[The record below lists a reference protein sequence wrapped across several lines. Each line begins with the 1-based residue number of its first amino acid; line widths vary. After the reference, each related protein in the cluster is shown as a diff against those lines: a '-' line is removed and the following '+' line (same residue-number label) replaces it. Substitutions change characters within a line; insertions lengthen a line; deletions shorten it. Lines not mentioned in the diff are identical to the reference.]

1 MSRFICFERT
11 TGKEVKYMRKKIV
24 IGALVPLVAAL
35 GLWLAMGSASAT
47 HTAHKTKAQ
56 WNEVSTGADSDN
68 IQSGD
73 QTTPD
78 TEAAK
83 ASTESDDASGT
94 EPENQGESG
103 GESEGAAD
111 AAAQHADCL
120 KAGIDDTATSNV
132 QYDDQTGACS
142 LDTGTDNGGN
152 D

>member
-1 MSRFICFERT
+1 MLELM
-11 TGKEVKYMRKKIV
+11 TGKEVRYMKKIV
-24 IGALVPLVAAL
+24 IGTLIPLVASL
-35 GLWLAMGSASAT
+35 GLWLGMGAASAT
-47 HTAHKTKAQ
+47 HKAPAQ
-56 WNEVSTGADSDN
+56 RNEVSTGADTDN

-78 TEAAK
+78 TENAK
-83 ASTESDDASGT
+83 ASSESDGQGGT
-94 EPENQGESG
+94 ETENQGETESG

-120 KAGIDDTATSNV
+120 KVGIDDTVTPDV

-142 LDTGTDNGGN
+142 LDTGGTDNGGN